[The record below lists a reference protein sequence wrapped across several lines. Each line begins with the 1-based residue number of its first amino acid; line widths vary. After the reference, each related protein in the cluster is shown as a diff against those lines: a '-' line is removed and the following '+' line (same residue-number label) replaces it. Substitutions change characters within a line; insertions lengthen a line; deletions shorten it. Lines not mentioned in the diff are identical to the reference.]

1 MVSNTSDGPQLVGGR
16 PCLDFINT
24 EGAARNGPPERI
36 TSYDDL
42 LSWTVHAGVLE
53 EEEARPLATMRSA
66 KVRDEVLERAIRFR
80 EAIYRIFAATLA
92 REPAAEADRAILDA
106 ELGIAFSHR
115 RLVPSDGSWRWEFEG
130 TAVDSM
136 LWGLAADAADLLVSE
151 ELDRVKQCSGD
162 TCSWLFLDR
171 SRNRSRRWCD
181 MADCGNRSKARRHYA
196 RQKAE
201 S

>member
-1 MVSNTSDGPQLVGGR
+1 MVSNTGDSPQLVGGR

-24 EGAARNGPPERI
+24 EGAVRNGPPERI

-42 LSWTVHAGVLE
+42 LAWTVHAGVLE
-53 EEEARPLATMRSA
+53 AAEVRSLAAMGSATARA
-66 KVRDEVLERAIRFR
+66 EVLERAIRFR
-80 EAIYRIFAATLA
+80 EALYRIFVATLA
-92 REPAAEADRAILDA
+92 GEPAATADRAVLDA
-106 ELGIAFSHR
+106 ELGIALSFR
-115 RLVPSDGSWRWEFEG
+115 RLVPSNGSWRWEFEG
-130 TAVDSM
+130 SGVDAM
-136 LWGLAADAADLLVSE
+136 LWRLAADASDLLTSQ
-151 ELDRVKQCSGD
+151 ELDRVRECSGD

>member
-1 MVSNTSDGPQLVGGR
+1 MGDLQLVGGR

-24 EGAARNGPPERI
+24 EGALRNGPPERI
-36 TSYDDL
+36 TSYADL
-42 LSWTVHAGVLE
+42 LAWAVLAE
-53 EEEARPLATMRSA
+53 VLTEAEVGALATAGSA
-66 KVRDEVLERAIRFR
+66 RDRTGVLERAIRFR
-80 EAIYRIFAATLA
+80 EALYRIFAATLA
-92 REPAAEADRAILDA
+92 GEPAATADRAVLDA
-106 ELGIAFSHR
+106 ELRVALAHR

-130 TAVDSM
+130 TGADAMLWRLAVDAS
-136 LWGLAADAADLLVSE
+136 DLLTSQE
-151 ELDRVKQCSGD
+151 MNRVRECSGD

-181 MADCGNRSKARRHYA
+181 MADCGNRSKARRYYA